1 MNIKTVINIISTF
14 IIVFVI
20 APAIFLGAFALCT
33 TGSDNPDTPNLENTS
48 NGEMKLSEV
57 PNPSSSNHSSID
69 GERLEDE
76 IHHKINDKRESL
88 DRQRLEKSE
97 RVRRIARGHSKSMA
111 TEDFSAH
118 VDTDGN
124 DQTDR
129 HEMYDGCTLVGEN
142 IIIGHKQDR
151 GVNEIAESLVE
162 RWVDSEGHYE
172 NLKSQGHNVSG
183 VGVYVTEDGT
193 IYATQN
199 FCCEHPDT

>member
-1 MNIKTVINIISTF
+1 M
-14 IIVFVI
+14 
-20 APAIFLGAFALCT
+20 GAFELCT
-33 TGSDNPDTPNLENTS
+33 TVGNDNNSIDKEEPS
-48 NGEMKLSEV
+48 NGETKLSGV

-111 TEDFSAH
+111 TGDFYAH

-199 FCCEHPDT
+199 FCREHPDT